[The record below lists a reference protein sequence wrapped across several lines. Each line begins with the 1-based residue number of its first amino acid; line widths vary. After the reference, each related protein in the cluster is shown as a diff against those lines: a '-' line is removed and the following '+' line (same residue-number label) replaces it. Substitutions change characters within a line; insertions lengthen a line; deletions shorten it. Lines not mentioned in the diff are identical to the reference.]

1 VNHNTALVT
10 GSTGFVGKILVN
22 RLSSKGIKVRACI
35 RTPEK
40 ESIFNKVEG
49 VEPVIV
55 DILDRDSLLKAMEG
69 VDTLYHFAGL
79 VDAKAPKHKLY
90 LVNRDGTRNVWN
102 CAVLQGIKKAL
113 YCSSTAVYGLLA
125 KSQQPISEN
134 VIPRA
139 VEPYGRSKFEGEC
152 VALEISARSNIK
164 TVIIRPVAVFGPDQS
179 TPFGRQLHYAAFSK
193 LLLAVGFEKRRFN
206 FVHVEDVAE
215 ASIHLM
221 TMPIE
226 KGQVYNIAVDRA
238 IWFEEA
244 FKAYKWVLNNSENPY
259 LWTRLLAQLSEVAQK
274 FPVIAHW
281 LARYGSDHLVFK
293 LWHPG
298 FDLTYSSSKLH
309 STSFCFKWTAFEE
322 ILLSCI
328 NDQRA

>member
-1 VNHNTALVT
+1 MNHNTALVT

-22 RLSSKGIKVRACI
+22 CLSSKGIKVKACI
-35 RTPEK
+35 RNPEK
-40 ESIFNKVEG
+40 GSIYNEVEG

-55 DILDRDSLLKAMEG
+55 DILDRNSLLRAMEG
-69 VDTLYHFAGL
+69 VDAVYHFAGL
-79 VDAKAPKHKLY
+79 VDAKAHKDKLY
-90 LVNRDGTRNVWN
+90 HVNRDGTRNVWD
-102 CAVLQGIKKAL
+102 CAVLQGVEKAL

-139 VEPYGRSKFEGEC
+139 IEPYGRSKFEGEC
-152 VALEISARSNIK
+152 AALEIAAQSNLK

-179 TPFGRQLHYAAFSK
+179 TPFGRQLHNAAFSK

-215 ASIHLM
+215 AAIHLM
-221 TMPIE
+221 TIPIE
-226 KGQVYNIAVDRA
+226 NGQVYNIAVERA
-238 IWFEEA
+238 ILFEEA
-244 FKAYKWVLNNSENPY
+244 FQAYKWVLSNAENPY
-259 LWTRLLAQLSEVAQK
+259 LWTRFLARLSEMAQK
-274 FPVIAHW
+274 FPVITNW
-281 LARYGSDHLVFK
+281 LARHGSDNLVYK

-298 FDLTYSSSKLH
+298 FDLTYASSKLH
-309 STSFCFKWTAFEE
+309 STSFCFKWTTFEE

-328 NDQRA
+328 ND